1 MTRRIDD
8 SHTPAKRTTKFGPG
22 PRKRKLT
29 FKGDWECRKG
39 KNTSTMYV
47 QKCTYVGDNKKRL
60 GAKIT
65 VKTPKR
71 KKQRYNKLYRKWA
84 KKNARIKALQAR
96 GARSGYRCRKTAV
109 AKCRK

>member
-22 PRKRKLT
+22 PRKQKAAFR
-29 FKGDWECRKG
+29 GDWECHKA
-39 KNTSTMYV
+39 KSTPTMYV
-47 QKCTYVGDNKKRL
+47 QKCVYVGDNKNRL

-65 VKTPKR
+65 VKTKKSR
-71 KKQRYNKLYRKWA
+71 KKAYNREYRKWA
-84 KKNARIKALQAR
+84 KKNARIKALQKR